1 MSVWAFF
8 VWYSVVRPSELSLL
22 FTPYLFFRL
31 LQIDWMQ
38 SKRSISFHLSPFS
51 PSVKGR
57 GKKLANAYCMRAL
70 HVQII
75 THPLDRK
82 REREGQWAFWVRQL
96 SHIYGF
102 GRAAFIRSLVMW
114 YMKGPLTGLVM
125 SHVLAIGLQGWEWNE
140 LPLIFRSLVK
150 YKNTRNA
157 NCPSSFQSDPP
168 EANS

>member
-82 REREGQWAFWVRQL
+82 RERGAMSILSPSAQPYLWFWKSSIHKIPGNVIHERTADR
-96 SHIYGF
+96 F
-102 GRAAFIRSLVMW
+102 GDESCFSNRPPGMG
-114 YMKGPLTGLVM
+114 MKWTP
-125 SHVLAIGLQGWEWNE
+125 IKILQ
-140 LPLIFRSLVK
+140 FS
-150 YKNTRNA
+150 
-157 NCPSSFQSDPP
+157 
-168 EANS
+168 